1 MWNKLTIFGKDRK
14 KHQNLEKNSAE
25 RGHVWKESGI
35 TNEGSREVEVGTLL
49 QGNDKNNVIADK
61 VLSCFYCLS
70 AKFKVYV
77 ASFGTK

>member
-1 MWNKLTIFGKDRK
+1 M
-14 KHQNLEKNSAE
+14 
-25 RGHVWKESGI
+25 
-35 TNEGSREVEVGTLL
+35 EVGTLL